1 MFRGGLVLLAFSD
14 IFMYILRKL
23 QEEVLHLCLIKNPSE
38 PYSEEDESSF
48 QIHSFIVYAYTGR
61 SLALIMFLHPPPPP
75 KKKRMR
81 SSYKIET

>member
-48 QIHSFIVYAYTGR
+48 QIHSFIVYA
-61 SLALIMFLHPPPPP
+61 
-75 KKKRMR
+75 
-81 SSYKIET
+81 